1 MDGSKVNL
9 DYNSTT
15 PLEPEVH
22 STITEALTVC
32 FANPSSSH
40 EEGNDAHVRYD
51 LYNNGHNLGVRAKQ
65 CIDKARSHVAAMIGA
80 KDSGM

>member
-1 MDGSKVNL
+1 MNFLGHKIFAWHLASIVGLHCCVIMDGSKVYL

-40 EEGNDAHVRYD
+40 EEGNDVHVRYD
-51 LYNNGHNLGVRAKQ
+51 LYNINGHNF
-65 CIDKARSHVAAMIGA
+65 
-80 KDSGM
+80 